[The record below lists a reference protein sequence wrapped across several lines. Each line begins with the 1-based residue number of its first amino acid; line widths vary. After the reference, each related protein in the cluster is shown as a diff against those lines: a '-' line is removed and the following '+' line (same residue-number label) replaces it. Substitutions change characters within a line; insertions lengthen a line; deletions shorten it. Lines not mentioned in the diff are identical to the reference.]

1 MTGVSSSARGGA
13 VLPTASSGAM
23 AATPAAGM
31 ATAARGASRADGV
44 SRVERNGARN
54 ANAGARG
61 RSSLGAQVFGDVIA
75 QLAAPHRLRPAAVR
89 RQLEALQS
97 ELQRLQDEEPE
108 DLFELALGALED
120 EIRNAERLQAVL
132 QAAARR

>member
-1 MTGVSSSARGGA
+1 MSGVSSSTRGA
-13 VLPTASSGAM
+13 PVAPMAPTQSGA
-23 AATPAAGM
+23 P
-31 ATAARGASRADGV
+31 ATAAASARAASSLQGV
-44 SRVERNGARN
+44 SRIEKDGRRRAPPGGGARD
-54 ANAGARG
+54 
-61 RSSLGAQVFGDVIA
+61 SLASRVFGDA
-75 QLAAPHRLRPAAVR
+75 LRDLSATRNLRPAAVR

-97 ELQRLQDEEPE
+97 DLQRLQEDEPE